1 MSETTATRAS
11 ANRDAI
17 IAWFG
22 LLVFET
28 LAQVA
33 LKVAG
38 NALAQ
43 HPFGVTWLEAA
54 LSNPWVLAGILGYLG
69 SFAAWMVLLNRLP
82 LSLGFPLT
90 SIVMLSVVLASC
102 LFFGETITPGRM
114 IGIGLIIA
122 GVTLTGRGDP

>member
-1 MSETTATRAS
+1 MTQTIATRAF

-33 LKVAG
+33 LKAGG

-43 HPFGVTWLEAA
+43 RPFGVTWLEAA
-54 LSNPWVLAGILGYLG
+54 LINPWVLAGILGYLG

-82 LSLGFPLT
+82 LSFGFPLT
-90 SIVMLSVVLASC
+90 AVVMLSVVLASC
-102 LFFGETITPGRM
+102 LLFGETITLGRM

-122 GVTLTGRGDP
+122 GVMLTGRGDP